1 MKILV
6 SICIIILT
14 LSGCG
19 KKSEPKYQ
27 GKLNHTRIVL

>member
-6 SICIIILT
+6 SICILILT
-14 LSGCG
+14 LSACG

-27 GKLNHTRIVL
+27 GKLNHIQLVI

>member
-6 SICIIILT
+6 FVCIIILT

-27 GKLNHTRIVL
+27 GKLNHIQIVT

>member
-6 SICIIILT
+6 LICMIILSV
-14 LSGCG
+14 SGCG

-27 GKLNHTRIVL
+27 GKLNHTQIVS

>member
-6 SICIIILT
+6 LICMIILT

-19 KKSEPKYQ
+19 KESEPKYQ
-27 GKLNHTRIVL
+27 RKFSHIKIIL

>member
-27 GKLNHTRIVL
+27 GKFSQSQTIL

>member
-6 SICIIILT
+6 LVCIIILT

-27 GKLNHTRIVL
+27 GKLNDIRIVL

>member
-1 MKILV
+1 MKTLL

-27 GKLNHTRIVL
+27 GKLNQTQIVL